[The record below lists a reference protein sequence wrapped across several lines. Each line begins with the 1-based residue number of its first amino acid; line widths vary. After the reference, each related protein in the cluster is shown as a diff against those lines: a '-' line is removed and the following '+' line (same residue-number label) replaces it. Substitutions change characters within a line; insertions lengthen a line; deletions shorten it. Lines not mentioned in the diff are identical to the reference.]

1 MEAADKARVEARLRE
16 KHDRAKRNLQKLE
29 IDLTGTKLDH
39 QKERIYSLMV
49 YHLDAKARARI
60 ALEELDKL

>member
-29 IDLTGTKLDH
+29 IDLTG
-39 QKERIYSLMV
+39 QKNEQQRERVYSLMV
-49 YHLDAKARARI
+49 YHLKAKGEARL
-60 ALEELDKL
+60 ALEELEKL